1 MTSSYSSLSANIRW
15 SSHHS
20 KLGKMSDHSD
30 SALALSQKSWRELS
44 TTELYA
50 FLKLRTDVF
59 FLEQKIDETE
69 LDDRDRETGTQ
80 HLWLADS
87 KGAVVAYLRVLED
100 DEPELRDA
108 RLIIG
113 RVVVDPAYRGHGLAQ
128 QLLQRVMQRFGGQP
142 MLLHAQAY
150 ITPLYSGFGFEPVG
164 EPFLEAG
171 LEHQSMYRAASG
183 LGFHGESDL

>member
-1 MTSSYSSLSANIRW
+1 
-15 SSHHS
+15 
-20 KLGKMSDHSD
+20 MSDHSYL
-30 SALALSQKSWRELS
+30 ALPLSQKTWSELS

-69 LDDRDRETGTQ
+69 LDDRDREADTQ
-80 HLWLADS
+80 HLWLAEAS
-87 KGAVVAYLRVLED
+87 GAVAAYLRVLKDE
-100 DEPELRDA
+100 EPELRDA

-113 RVVVDPAYRGHGLAQ
+113 RVVVDPAHRGRGLAQ
-128 QLLQRVMQRFGGQP
+128 QLLERVMEAFGDQP
-142 MLLHAQAY
+142 MLLHAQVY
-150 ITPLYSGFGFEPVG
+150 ITPLYTGFGFEPVG

-171 LEHQSMYRAASG
+171 IQHQSMYRAASG